1 MQIETDGATDTD
13 TDNLL
18 LDLPPAALDTV
29 RGERRSR
36 LIAYLGRWGHDSVL
50 RAYLDHWLD
59 AQPEGATLREHRARV
74 LIAAGEA
81 TDATEALA
89 ILDTLDTE
97 RGVTQTR
104 RQLRWDALRALGRH
118 DDLLALAPQP
128 EIVSAATAY
137 DWLRHGDALRD
148 VGMFDDAAD
157 AYAHVTE
164 LQPDA
169 APLRRLAALA
179 LAAGEPATARGHLET
194 LFVRQPDHRP
204 AAEELR
210 LLREACAAL
219 ADTAAV
225 AALDAQLA
233 AREREERDALAVTFE
248 GLPVV
253 EGQQAGKE
261 SLPPRH
267 QDTKED
273 ENTHEVIFK
282 SSRRLGVL
290 VAESSPPA
298 LGAQLPAKAHAAL
311 HEVFG
316 LADFRPN
323 QAAIISRALTG
334 QNMLAIMPTGAG
346 KSLTYQL
353 PALLLP
359 KATLV
364 VSPLIALMK
373 DQVDHLPEAL
383 RDKATAINSSLTAG
397 ELRERLRGI
406 AAGAYKL
413 IYVAPERLRNRPF
426 LHALRR
432 AGVSLFVV
440 DEAHCVSLWGLS
452 FRPDYLFIRE
462 ALDALGNPPVLA
474 LTATA
479 GAETQAE
486 IAAQLGTGERL
497 MASVFRPNLRF
508 EVRNAGNR
516 AEKGDAVVRLCA
528 EIAGP
533 IIIYARARATCEELA
548 GLLQRQGIKA
558 AHYHA
563 QVPDRAGVQERFMH
577 GETRV
582 LVATIAF
589 GMGVDKADVRAI
601 VHVNLPQSVEAY
613 YQEAGR
619 AGRDGQLARCILLY
633 SASDKSQMT
642 RWLNDGAITK
652 DHLRHLYRILRGM
665 VAGQYGIVSLDDVQ
679 RAAARINGDETFSRV
694 GVSMLERVGLARRH
708 FDVPRLASLTLRGGG
723 DGGDSRFEQLLTATG
738 LYLGEVGEYDLPTLA
753 AQLDRAPDDLEADLL
768 GWHDR
773 GWLRYIGTQ
782 RDSLIELLPAP
793 PDVSERIDALLVDYA
808 GRQNARVEAMS
819 AYARGAGC
827 RHQALAAHFGQSLGR
842 CGNMCDNCLKK
853 SVVGSRRAA
862 GDRRE
867 TVSVMPRPAFA
878 PAPAS
883 APARARASSPTR
895 HDDARPDALRVL
907 AGVAA
912 LPYALGRSGLARMLT
927 GSTAS
932 PPGTRDCPEFGA
944 LQRLGI
950 KPTEEM
956 IERLIAGGYLDR
968 DDASEYRLVTLAR
981 TGQRALTDPDLLPD
995 WAIPDESPDEPD
1007 PDLLARLKEWRTER
1021 AREAAIPAYCVVS
1034 NATLE
1039 TLATTRPRSE
1049 ASLLRI
1055 KGIGPRTVETYGEDL
1070 LALLA

>member
-1 MQIETDGATDTD
+1 MQVEA
-13 TDNLL
+13 DNLL
-18 LDLPPAALDTV
+18 MDLPPAALDTV

-36 LIAYLGRWGHDSVL
+36 LIAYLGRWGHDAVL

-59 AQPEGATLREHRARV
+59 AQPESATLREHCARV
-74 LIAAGEA
+74 LIASGQAAEV
-81 TDATEALA
+81 TDALA
-89 ILDTLDTE
+89 ILDALDAE
-97 RGVTQTR
+97 RGATQTR

-118 DDLLALAPQP
+118 DDLLALAPEP

-148 VGMFDDAAD
+148 VGLFDDAAE

-204 AAEELR
+204 TAEELR
-210 LLREACAAL
+210 LLREACVAL
-219 ADTAAV
+219 ADSAAV

-233 AREREERDALAVTFE
+233 SREREERDTLTATFG

-253 EGQQAGKE
+253 EHLQTGENAKTQRRE
-261 SLPPRH
+261 
-267 QDTKED
+267 DEKED
-273 ENTHEVIFK
+273 GNNHEVILE
-282 SSRRLGVL
+282 SPSRLPG
-290 VAESSPPA
+290 A
-298 LGAQLPAKAHAAL
+298 LRAAFAPSAFLPTADAQLPAEANTAL
-311 HEVFG
+311 RDVFG

-323 QAAIISRALTG
+323 QTAIISRALSG

-373 DQVDHLPEAL
+373 DQVDHLPAAL
-383 RDKATAINSSLTAG
+383 RDRATAINSSLTAG

-413 IYVAPERLRNRPF
+413 VYVAPERLRNRPF

-462 ALDALGNPPVLA
+462 ALEALGNPPVLA

-486 IAAQLGTGERL
+486 ITAQLGTDERL

-533 IIIYARARATCEELA
+533 VIVYARARASCEEIA
-548 GLLQRQGIKA
+548 ALLQRQGIKA

-563 QVPDRAGVQERFMH
+563 QVPDRAAVQERFMR

-601 VHVNLPQSVEAY
+601 IHVNLPQSVEAY

-619 AGRDGQLARCILLY
+619 AGRDGQPARCILLY

-642 RWLNDGAITK
+642 RWLHDGAITK
-652 DHLRHLYRILRGM
+652 DHLRGLYRILRGM
-665 VAGQYGIVSLDDVQ
+665 VAGRYGIVSLDDVQ

-708 FDVPRLASLTLRGGG
+708 FDVPRLASLTLRDGG
-723 DGGDSRFEQLLTATG
+723 DGNDPGFEKLLTATG

-753 AQLDRAPDDLEADLL
+753 TQLDRAPDDLEADLL
-768 GWHDR
+768 AWHDR
-773 GWLRYIGTQ
+773 GWLRYAGSQ

-793 PDVSERIDALLVDYA
+793 ADVSERIDALLVDYA
-808 GRQNARVEAMS
+808 GRQDARVEAMS

-827 RHQALAAHFGQSLGR
+827 RHQALAAHFGQALGR
-842 CGNMCDNCLKK
+842 CGSMCDNCLKK
-853 SVVGSRRAA
+853 SVVRGRPAA
-862 GDRRE
+862 GERRE
-867 TVSVMPRPAFA
+867 TAPVPALAPRPVR
-878 PAPAS
+878 PAL
-883 APARARASSPTR
+883 PAR
-895 HDDARPDALRVL
+895 DADSRPDALRVL

-956 IERLIAGGYLDR
+956 IEQLITEGYLDR
-968 DDASEYRLVTLAR
+968 DDTSEYRLVTLAR
-981 TGQRALTDPDLLPD
+981 MGQRALADPDLLPD
-995 WAIPDESPDEPD
+995 WAAPDESADAPD
-1007 PDLLARLKEWRTER
+1007 PDILARLKTWRTER

-1049 ASLLRI
+1049 AALLRV
-1055 KGIGPRTVETYGEDL
+1055 KGIGPRTVEAYGEDL
-1070 LALLA
+1070 LGLLA

>member
-1 MQIETDGATDTD
+1 VWGRTNVQIETDGATDTD

-18 LDLPPAALDTV
+18 LDLPPAALETV

-74 LIAAGEA
+74 LIAGGEEA
-81 TDATEALA
+81 EAIDALA

-233 AREREERDALAVTFE
+233 AREREERDALTVTFE
-248 GLPVV
+248 SRQSAV
-253 EGQQAGKE
+253 E
-261 SLPPRH
+261 SR
-267 QDTKED
+267 QD
-273 ENTHEVIFK
+273 
-282 SSRRLGVL
+282 
-290 VAESSPPA
+290 APAPA
-298 LGAQLPAKAHAAL
+298 LTADVQPMPDSQLPTADARPPIAAAANYRIPAEANVAL

-619 AGRDGQLARCILLY
+619 AGRDGQPARCILLY

-708 FDVPRLASLTLRGGG
+708 FDVPCLASLTLRGGG
-723 DGGDSRFEQLLTATG
+723 DGGDARFEQLLTATG

-773 GWLRYIGTQ
+773 GWLRYMGTQ

-793 PDVSERIDALLVDYA
+793 PDVSERIDTLLVDYA
-808 GRQNARVEAMS
+808 GRQNARVEAMA

-853 SVVGSRRAA
+853 SVVGSRRSA

-867 TVSVMPRPAFA
+867 TVSSVSRPAFT
-878 PAPAS
+878 PAP
-883 APARARASSPTR
+883 APARARASSPIR

-956 IERLIAGGYLDR
+956 IEQLIADGYLDR

-995 WAIPDESPDEPD
+995 WAIPDESSDEPD